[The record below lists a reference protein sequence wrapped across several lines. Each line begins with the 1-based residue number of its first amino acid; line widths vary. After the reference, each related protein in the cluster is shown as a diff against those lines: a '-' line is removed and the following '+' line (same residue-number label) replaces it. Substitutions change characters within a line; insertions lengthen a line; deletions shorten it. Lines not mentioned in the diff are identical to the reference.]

1 MRERGVDLGVEA
13 WANWTCEEDPALSS
27 VALNFIL
34 FAVSRNPPAT
44 QSIVI

>member
-34 FAVSRNPPAT
+34 FAGFP
-44 QSIVI
+44 